1 MRLRDSLF
9 PGLVALLL
17 TAVSCDYGGGPME
30 TEFYHWADSTACAYM
45 TMDAEMP
52 SGHDK
57 VSAQVRSELA
67 GLVDRILSHVTSY
80 EEERFFGPFGGSP
93 DDVQGMLEYYRDS
106 SFAQIARLSQAD
118 ADERA
123 TYIIE
128 DPDFT
133 DEEKEEM
140 LADFPRWG
148 YEFGLRKI
156 ADTER
161 YVVFQSM
168 DYVYLGGAHG
178 GVTGEGCLTF
188 SKKDGS
194 RITDFV
200 YASRAAEMQPLM
212 IDGLLRYYS
221 ENGYDT
227 TWDELKE
234 SLFIENGFIPLPA
247 WPLYPAG
254 DGLEFTYQQYE
265 IASYAEGMPSFIV
278 PYADIEP
285 FMTPEA
291 KELLGL

>member
-1 MRLRDSLF
+1 MRLRNSLI
-9 PGLVALLL
+9 PCLAALLL
-17 TAVSCDYGGGPME
+17 AAVSCDYGGGPME
-30 TEFYHWADSTACAYM
+30 TELYHWADSTACAYM
-45 TMDAEMP
+45 TIDAELP
-52 SGHDK
+52 SGGDK

-67 GLVDRILSHVTSY
+67 GVVDDILSRITSY
-80 EEERFFGPFGGSP
+80 EGERFFAPFGGSS
-93 DDVQGMLEYYRDS
+93 DDIHGMLEYYRDS
-106 SFAQIARLSQAD
+106 SFACIARMSQED

-140 LADFPRWG
+140 LAGFPRWA

-168 DYVYLGGAHG
+168 DYIYMGGAHG
-178 GVTGEGCLTF
+178 GVTGRGCLTF
-188 SKKDGS
+188 SKKDG
-194 RITDFV
+194 RLVEEFV
-200 YASRAAEMQPLM
+200 DASRADEMQPLM

-221 ENGYDT
+221 DNGYDT
-227 TWDELKE
+227 TWEELSE
-234 SLFIENGFIPLPA
+234 SLFIDDGFIPLPS
-247 WPLYPAG
+247 WPLYPSG
-254 DGLEFTYQQYE
+254 DGLEFVYQQYE
-265 IASYAEGMPSFIV
+265 IASYAEGMPSFTV

-285 FMTPEA
+285 FLTPEA